1 MYAKPDEMRIM
12 LHGFFDSR
20 KNGTSVWQRIIGAVR
35 LVATSLAMPSGVEE
49 VASLKSN
56 RDWTPAETTTV
67 SISTYLSLRD
77 LIFDGRE
84 LISQKP
90 KQEVS
95 IPGNPF
101 ARDVRRSCLRPVAMT
116 FFP

>member
-1 MYAKPDEMRIM
+1 MYAKPDEMRMM

-67 SISTYLSLRD
+67 SISTYLSVRA

-84 LISQKP
+84 LISQKS

-95 IPGNPF
+95 IPGNSF